1 MQEKKS
7 WLIYLMVFS
16 VTIIW
21 GLNVVMLKVLVENL
35 PPLTMTGF
43 RILLAGMTAFL
54 IVVILRKFERM
65 SRKAFL
71 YTLLGALFGV
81 TLHHVFMAYGLTMV
95 DASTAALILALVP
108 ITTALFG
115 LLFLGELMTKMRGI
129 GFVLAIIGVLF
140 IQSSGLDGLSL
151 SFGEFIIFLAML
163 TQAVSFIFVKKA
175 TQNVDS
181 RHVTVVMMFAGA
193 LGLLLISFIFE
204 PGGLSGM
211 VDAPLWVY
219 GAFFF
224 SGIVATGAGYFIFNT
239 GIQMIG
245 ASQTVIFN
253 NFIPFFGVMFSVM
266 FLGDNVYW
274 VQLFG
279 FLFIVLGVLFGTGYI
294 ERTYMRQ
301 KRKYLK

>member
-1 MQEKKS
+1 MNEKKP

-16 VTIIW
+16 VTVFW

-43 RILLAGMTAFL
+43 RILLAGITAFL
-54 IVVILRKFERM
+54 IVVAMRQFEKM
-65 SRKAFL
+65 SRKAFR

-108 ITTALFG
+108 ITTAMFG
-115 LLFLGELMTKMRGI
+115 LLFLGEVMTWMRAI
-129 GFVLAIIGVLF
+129 GFALAIIGVIF
-140 IQSSGLDGLSL
+140 IQSSGFGGVSI

-175 TQNVDS
+175 TENVDS
-181 RHVTVVMMFAGA
+181 KHVTVVMMFAGA
-193 LGLLLISFIFE
+193 LGLLIISFIFE
-204 PGGLSGM
+204 PGGLGGM
-211 VDAPLWVY
+211 LDAPLWVY
-219 GAFFF
+219 GVFLF
-224 SGIVATGAGYFIFNT
+224 SGIVSTGAGYFIFNS

-253 NFIPFFGVMFSVM
+253 NFIPFFGVVFSVIL
-266 FLGDNVYW
+266 LGDSIYML
-274 VQLFG
+274 QLFG
-279 FLFIVLGVLFGTGYI
+279 FVFIVLGVLFGTGYI
-294 ERTYMRQ
+294 ERTYLRQ